1 MRNLS
6 EMLMQNLFLGVRTY
20 MMVYIVLRQIVKMV
34 LSIYF
39 RKVFIIGKDK
49 IPEDKPLLIACN
61 HPTGFIE
68 PCVMACFLPISLHFM
83 TRGDFFEKPLFNWF
97 LRATHQLPIY
107 RKKDGF
113 KSLRKNPN
121 NFTEAV
127 NKLKEG
133 GKIIIYIEGSTSQDR
148 LLRPFK
154 KGLGRIAGEVI
165 TSDPD
170 CELMVLPTCVNFS
183 EANRFRSSVSVEIFE
198 PIALDD
204 YDFSEEKRF
213 ETVNTLTDDIY
224 TSMERGVFHLSD
236 LSQQDKFNRMLSKH
250 LYDGYP
256 SFRPLVVESSHLKDV
271 GFKLANSINVLEE
284 VDQAYNTFEWE
295 EKTTI
300 LDQLKAVFLF
310 PFAIVGWIFNVIPA
324 QISASFTKKKV
335 SSREFI
341 GPIII
346 ASSLVIYLV
355 YFLLIIILGI
365 LLDFRILL
373 GLILIPASG
382 VVYLYWKGIVEKIR
396 MAKSFQNY
404 PMSLKEKIK
413 ELKNLLHAK

>member
-6 EMLMQNLFLGVRTY
+6 VMLIQNLFLGVRTY

-49 IPEDKPLLIACN
+49 IPKDKPLLIACN

-121 NFTEAV
+121 NFNEAV
-127 NKLKEG
+127 TKLKEG

-165 TSDPD
+165 TSDPA

-183 EANRFRSSVSVEIFE
+183 DANRFRSSVSVEIFE

-204 YDFSEEKRF
+204 YDFSEEKKF
-213 ETVNTLTDDIY
+213 ETVNALTNDIY
-224 TSMERGVFHLSD
+224 ASMAQGVFHLSD
-236 LSQQDKFNRMLSKH
+236 LSQQDKFNRMFSKH

-256 SFRPLVVESSHLKDV
+256 SFRPLVVESSHVKDV
-271 GFKLANSINVLEE
+271 GFKLANSLEVLEE
-284 VDQAYNTFEWE
+284 VGHDDKFEWE

-300 LDQLKAVFLF
+300 GDQLKSVLLF
-310 PFAIVGWIFNVIPA
+310 PFATVGWILNVIPA
-324 QISASFTKKKV
+324 QISVSFTKKKV

-373 GLILIPASG
+373 GLILIPVSG
-382 VVYLYWKGIVEKIR
+382 VVYLYWKEKIEKIR

-413 ELKNLLHAK
+413 KLKNLLHAK